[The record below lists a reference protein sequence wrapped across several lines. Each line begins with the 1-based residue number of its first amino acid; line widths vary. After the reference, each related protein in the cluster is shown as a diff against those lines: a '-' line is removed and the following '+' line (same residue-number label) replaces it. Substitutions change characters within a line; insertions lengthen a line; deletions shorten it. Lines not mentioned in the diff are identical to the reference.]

1 MAEFF
6 EKFTKKVTEV
16 ASNIKTKAKDTYDVT
31 VLKLSLRSKEAD
43 LDHCFEKL
51 GRAYYVNVNKGTN
64 NDKVEELL
72 TEAKSLSKEIVDLKT
87 KIATAQ
93 NKRICEHCFSLLES
107 DATYCQ
113 ACGQKIA
120 IIDKSNAFDDESEIE
135 VEIINDPET
144 DAE

>member
-6 EKFTKKVTEV
+6 EKFSKKVTKV
-16 ASNIKTKAKDTYDVT
+16 ASNVKTKAKDTYDVT

-64 NDKVEELL
+64 NDKIEILL

-87 KIATAQ
+87 KIAEAQ
-93 NKRICEHCFSLLES
+93 NKRVCEHCLSLLDI
-107 DATYCQ
+107 DAAYCQ
-113 ACGQKIA
+113 ACGQKIVVF
-120 IIDKSNAFDDESEIE
+120 DKSSDLDEEVE
-135 VEIINDPET
+135 VEIVEDSET
-144 DAE
+144 DSE